1 MSESL
6 IYASDKTGFPPGSL
20 VHVGDVLESVT
31 RMSVIDY
38 SKEVLEERQIQSLD
52 EILKY
57 RERDSVTWVI
67 IEGLANVGIVK
78 RLENCSGY
86 IRWCWKI
93 F

>member
-38 SKEVLEERQIQSLD
+38 SKEVLEERQIQ
-52 EILKY
+52 
-57 RERDSVTWVI
+57 
-67 IEGLANVGIVK
+67 
-78 RLENCSGY
+78 
-86 IRWCWKI
+86 
-93 F
+93 